1 MSEPPSEEGEVHDFT
16 LQLGDREVT
25 FDLDE
30 RVYSLDAIYGAAYL
44 FVDRCY
50 VFLSRPADQTV
61 RVRLRTQERADQE
74 KLEALG
80 GTFANE
86 LLNQILRVRIGQ
98 STAPI
103 RERIL
108 ARAFASSG
116 TDSTIAKLLAE
127 LDAEELDEE
136 PLEIAVPWET
146 KAAEGEDSSE
156 TKDG

>member
-1 MSEPPSEEGEVHDFT
+1 MSEPPSTEGEVHDFT
-16 LQLGDREVT
+16 LQLGEREVT

-30 RVYSLDAIYGAAYL
+30 AVYALDAIYGAAYL

-50 VFLSRPADQTV
+50 VFLSRPSDQHV
-61 RVRLRTQERADQE
+61 RVRLRQQEPQPAE
-74 KLEALG
+74 ALEALG
-80 GTFANE
+80 GAFANE
-86 LLNQILRVRIGQ
+86 LLNQVLRLRIGR
-98 STAPI
+98 STARV

-116 TDSTIAKLLAE
+116 PDSTIAQLLAE

-146 KAAEGEDSSE
+146 KAAAEKEPPEAED
-156 TKDG
+156 G